1 MPQEFGQTLPVT
13 IPELADVA
21 NIETAFKQFFYGDP
35 AAGGVDGSTATQSQL
50 YAATGS
56 VGAYIQQLLTDKA
69 DADGATLTNT
79 TLTSPTIN
87 TPVFADNAIAPSKI
101 TNGTEG
107 YVLRAGA
114 STPIW
119 VDPTTVPVSE
129 AAKVENAIT
138 FNSSGSGETSPQSFD
153 GSAVKTVSYNTIGAA
168 ALSHAHGSITSAGAI
183 GSTAGLIVKTGTS
196 GVLGALAAGT
206 SGQFLRHD
214 ATWSALPTASSSQ
227 LGVVQ
232 TDGATINIA
241 SGVISANATSSNTAS
256 ALVARDASGNFSA
269 GTMTGNVIG
278 KVTVDS
284 TNASVGK
291 IYVQAVAPT
300 SPAAGDIWMW

>member
-13 IPELADVA
+13 IPELSDVA
-21 NIETAFKQFFYGDP
+21 NVETAFKQFFYGDP
-35 AAGGVDGSTATQSQL
+35 ASGGVDGSTASQAQL

-56 VGAYIQQLLTDKA
+56 IGGYIQQLFTDKA
-69 DADGATLTNT
+69 DAVSGTLTT
-79 TLTSPTIN
+79 PTLTSPTIN
-87 TPVFADNAIAPSKI
+87 TPIFADNAIAPSKI

-114 STPIW
+114 SVPTW

-138 FNSSGSGETSPQSFD
+138 FNNSGSGGTSPQSFD
-153 GSAVKTVSYNTIGAA
+153 GSAVKTISYNTIGAA
-168 ALSHAHGSITSAGAI
+168 ASSHAHGSITSAGAI
-183 GSTAGLIVKTGTS
+183 GSTAGLIIKTGAS
-196 GVLGALAAGT
+196 GVLGALTAGV
-206 SGQFLRHD
+206 SGEFLRHD
-214 ATWSALPTASSSQ
+214 ATWSALPTASVSQ
-227 LGVVQ
+227 LGVVK
-232 TDGATINIA
+232 TDGSTINIA
-241 SGVISANATSSNTAS
+241 SGVISTNSATANTPST
-256 ALVARDASGNFSA
+256 LVARDASGNFSA

-300 SPAAGDIWMW
+300 SPATGDIWMW